1 MVDNVEKVEIP
12 TVGFV
17 SKNVNSKEKRQQKDQ
32 EELDAL
38 LKEFEGE
45 ESLEEDS
52 EGTDEEEDS
61 QENEPKDTEER
72 TWKKRYGDLRK
83 HSQTREADLKKEI
96 EDLKED
102 VRALKEG
109 TAPAEIPEDEQELEE
124 WAKKNP
130 DAAKIIRMMAAKIA
144 EEKYGNLESE
154 LESLKVSQESVSKDK
169 ALARIM
175 KAHPDFEDLQDD
187 DNFHDWVEAQPR
199 LVQESVY
206 ESDDPESVIWAIDRY
221 KETLKPKTKKSS
233 TSAAE
238 SVTTKERTT
247 PTTKEKGVYKES
259 EVAAMDARTYEKH
272 AEKIDEAIKS
282 GKFEYDL
289 SGGAR

>member
-1 MVDNVEKVEIP
+1 MVDIVEKVETP

-17 SKNVNSKEKRQQKDQ
+17 SKNVNNKEKRQQKDQ

-45 ESLEEDS
+45 EGLEEDP
-52 EGTDEEEDS
+52 ENPDEEEDS
-61 QENEPKDTEER
+61 QKDKPKDTEER

-83 HSQTREADLKKEI
+83 HSQAREADLKKEI

-102 VRALKEG
+102 VKSLKEG
-109 TAPAEIPEDEQELEE
+109 ANPSEIPEDEQELEE

-169 ALARIM
+169 ALAKIM
-175 KAHPDFEDLQDD
+175 KAHPDFEELQEDD
-187 DNFHDWVEAQPR
+187 SFHDWVEAQPK

-221 KETLKPKTKKSS
+221 KETLKPKNKKKDA
-233 TSAAE
+233 SAAE
-238 SVTTKERTT
+238 NVTTKERST
-247 PTTKEKGVYKES
+247 PTAKEKGAYKES
-259 EVAAMDARTYEKH
+259 EVAAMDSRTYEKH

-282 GKFEYDL
+282 GNFIYDL
-289 SGGAR
+289 SGAAR